1 MKSLSILL
9 AIIIFVSGLIT
20 EISNSISFYSISSSV
35 QSEISFND
43 QNNQVIYNQAE
54 EDCHQSD
61 CHQRTEH
68 CAHHCSGLHNLCF
81 SFFDSSLA
89 LLSYIYPKKD
99 LFFSTQYYSDPHLNQ
114 LIKPPTLV

>member
-9 AIIIFVSGLIT
+9 AIIIFVSGFIT
-20 EISNSISFYSISSSV
+20 EISNSVSFHQIPSSAQLKTSFYNQETQLSSY
-35 QSEISFND
+35 D
-43 QNNQVIYNQAE
+43 KE
-54 EDCHQSD
+54 EDSHESD
-61 CHQRTEH
+61 CHQKTEQ

-81 SFFDSSLA
+81 FLNSSLG
-89 LLSYIYPKKD
+89 LVSYIYPKKN